1 MRLMGNQHGRILYQT
16 GPVPEAMLREM
27 FEHEADEHAIS
38 LGLWLTPKIECTF
51 NVLRD
56 TFDETGEPIQVMCS
70 TWKFTA

>member
-1 MRLMGNQHGRILYQT
+1 
-16 GPVPEAMLREM
+16 MLREM
-27 FEHEADEHAIS
+27 FEHEANEHAIK

-56 TFDETGEPIQVMCS
+56 TFDPETGDAVQVMCS